1 MDRRSFLKLVAATAA
16 VAVTPALPIAVPL
29 TKADKGGTFH
39 GLIRETFRYDIAKD
53 AWFVMHDLF
62 DGRIHLHVSHIIVP
76 YDFENKEKMKRVRAG
91 AVRILAEG
99 MKKEGMSFGNLLPL
113 PYPPGYEPVGMS

>member
-29 TKADKGGTFH
+29 TKADKGGTFR
-39 GLIRETFRYDIAKD
+39 GLIRETYRYDIAND
-53 AWFVMHDLF
+53 AWVLMHDLF
-62 DGRIHLHVSHIIVP
+62 DGKIHLHVSQIIVP
-76 YDFENKEKMKRVRAG
+76 YDFENKEKVKKVRAE

-99 MKKEGMSFGNLLPL
+99 MKKEGMSFANLLPL
-113 PYPPGYEPVGMS
+113 PYPPGYEPVSLS